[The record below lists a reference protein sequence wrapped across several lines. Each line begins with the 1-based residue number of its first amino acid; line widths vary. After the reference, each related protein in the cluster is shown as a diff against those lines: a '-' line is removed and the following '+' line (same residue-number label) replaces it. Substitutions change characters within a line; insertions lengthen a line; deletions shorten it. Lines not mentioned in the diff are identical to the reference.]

1 MSARWEYKVAFV
13 EQWERVSVEGHE
25 TRPEKGERRS
35 AFGRRFLNTLGADG
49 WELSGVQHT
58 MPGRVYLIF
67 KRPLE
72 GNAEPDLSVVRHE
85 QPAQPEGQSP
95 PPAQPSEGGTGPQ
108 VVSL

>member
-1 MSARWEYKVAFV
+1 MSTKWEYKVAFV
-13 EQWERVSVEGHE
+13 EQWERVSVEGRE

-72 GNAEPDLSVVRHE
+72 GNAEPDLSVVRGE
-85 QPAQPEGQSP
+85 AAAQPEGQTP
-95 PPAQPSEGGTGPQ
+95 PPASPQEEGAGPQ

>member
-1 MSARWEYKVAFV
+1 MSTRWEYKVAFV
-13 EQWERVSVEGHE
+13 ERWERVSVEGHE

-72 GNAEPDLSVVRHE
+72 GSAEPDLSVARHE
-85 QPAQPEGQSP
+85 QAVQSEGQPTQPLQP
-95 PPAQPSEGGTGPQ
+95 PEAGSGPQ
-108 VVSL
+108 VVTL